1 MAVQPKRRL
10 TYADY
15 VHFPDDR
22 RWEIIEGEAFVSP
35 SPTTRHQHIAL
46 EIAGTIRDHLKEHGG
61 GRVFIAP
68 LDVLLPDEQG
78 DVVQPDVIFVSDDDA
93 HVITDKHIRGAP
105 TWIIEVVSDQVR
117 DKKVKRDLYLHHG
130 VREYWTVDPDL
141 REVVIHLP
149 GAVPVT
155 VTDRATPSVLGG
167 LTIDLVS
174 LFAS

>member
-35 SPTTRHQHIAL
+35 SPTTRHQD
-46 EIAGTIRDHLKEHGG
+46 IAGQIYRQISDHLDAHGG

-68 LDVLLPDEQG
+68 LDVLLPDEHG

-117 DKKVKRDLYLHHG
+117 DKKVKRDLYLRHG

-141 REVVIHLP
+141 REVVIHRA
-149 GAVPVT
+149 GAVPVA
-155 VTDRATPSVLGG
+155 VTDQASPSTLEG
-167 LTIDLVS
+167 LTVDLAS
-174 LFAS
+174 LFGG